1 VQQRDSKKMSEYDVT
16 VENVSYTYRGEKRPA
31 LKNVTLQVKPGEL
44 LLVTGPAGAGKTTL
58 CSCLNGLI
66 PHFYT
71 GTLEGKVSV
80 RGLDTRLNGPAVLS
94 GKAGMLFQDPSTQLL
109 CATVEDDI
117 AFGAENYGVPPVE
130 IRKRVDDVIR
140 LLRLQQVSGRSPH
153 NLSGGQQQAVALG
166 SILAMRPEIYVLDEP
181 TSNLDPVG
189 SAQVLQT
196 ISELARIEHKTIL
209 IVEHKLEEL
218 VGEADRMIVMD
229 EGSIKYQGTPQEVL
243 NQADAIEAI
252 GLKPP
257 QVSLLFAKLRDQL
270 NWPKIPITLNQAI
283 TALTFFLRNNG
294 HTLQNPQL
302 KRVPTEAEKLPPH
315 QDEVTIEVKGLT
327 FQYPYTKSPALSN
340 VDLTIK
346 RGENI
351 GVIGQNGSGK
361 TTLVKQFIGL
371 LKPTSGS
378 VRVFGMDTREHT
390 VPEMAM
396 KVGFVFQDPDQQ
408 IFSNKVST
416 EVAFGP
422 RNLRLPEDE
431 IQRRVEKSLKD
442 VECYNLISENPLDL
456 SKGEK
461 QRINIASVLAMDPE
475 LLIIDEP
482 TTGQDFLRGKEIMD
496 LAMNLLKKGTTLV
509 TISHDM
515 NIVAEY
521 CSRTLVMKDGQIFA
535 DGSTREIFANP
546 QKLVQTNLRPP
557 QITSLAQALGSFG
570 FPNDVLTVEE
580 MTSFIQS
587 TIGGKQ

>member
-1 VQQRDSKKMSEYDVT
+1 MTEYDIT
-16 VENVSYTYRGEKRPA
+16 IENVSYTYRGEKRPA
-31 LKNVTLQVKPGEL
+31 LKNVDLQAKSGEL

-71 GTLEGKVSV
+71 GTLDGTVTV
-80 RGLDTRLNGPAVLS
+80 RGLDTRLNGPAILS
-94 GKAGMLFQDPSTQLL
+94 GKAGMLFQDPSSQLL

-130 IRKRVDDVIR
+130 IRRRVDDVLR
-140 LLRLQQVSGRSPH
+140 LLRLQEVSGRSPH

-181 TSNLDPVG
+181 TSNLDPLG

-196 ISELARIEHKTIL
+196 ISELARIEHKTII

-218 VGEADRMIVMD
+218 VGKTDRMIVID
-229 EGSIKYQGTPQEVL
+229 EGTIKYQGTPQEVL
-243 NQADAIEAI
+243 NERAEAIEAI

-257 QVSLLFAKLRDQL
+257 QVSLLFARLRGKLK
-270 NWPKIPITLNQAI
+270 WSTMPITLEQA
-283 TALTFFLRNNG
+283 TTTLTSFLKNNG
-294 HTLQNPQL
+294 HSLRDLQI

-315 QDEVTIEVKGLT
+315 QNDIAVEVRDLT
-327 FQYPYTKSPALSN
+327 FQYPYTKTTALSGVN
-340 VDLTIK
+340 LTVK

-351 GVIGQNGSGK
+351 GLIGQNGSGK

-390 VPEMAM
+390 VPELAM

-416 EVAFGP
+416 EVSFGP
-422 RNLRLPEDE
+422 RNLKLPEDE
-431 IQRRVEKSLKD
+431 VQRRVEKSLKD
-442 VECYNLISENPLDL
+442 VECFNLINENPLDL

-496 LAMNLLKKGTTLV
+496 LAMNLLRKGTTLV

-521 CSRTLVMKDGQIFA
+521 CSRTLVMKDGQVFA
-535 DGSTREIFANP
+535 DGTTREIFSNP
-546 QKLVQTNLRPP
+546 EKLAQTNLRPP
-557 QITSLAQALGSFG
+557 QITSLGQALGDFG
-570 FPNDVLTVEE
+570 FPKDILTVDE
-580 MTSFIQS
+580 MAALIQS
-587 TIGGKQ
+587 ALGGTQ